1 MRQQK
6 TKKARNK
13 AMKEE
18 TGICRFC
25 GQHRIVDV
33 PDSFTEY
40 EVNEEATLNC
50 NCNDSKAYKERK
62 EKEEQIEMAK
72 TSAKGTTFELF
83 HEEFPEIEEILNY
96 SMDALTQKKF
106 KKLTITTGGRTKA
119 SITFSKD
126 TIKVEREDKSTYTRE
141 TEV

>member
-1 MRQQK
+1 
-6 TKKARNK
+6 
-13 AMKEE
+13 MKEA
-18 TGICRFC
+18 TGICKFC

-33 PDSFTEY
+33 PDNFTEC
-40 EVNEEATLNC
+40 EVNEEATLYC
-50 NCNDSKAYKERK
+50 NCNDSKAYRERK

-83 HEEFPEIEEILNY
+83 HEEFPKIEDILNY

-106 KKLTITTGGRTKA
+106 KKLTITTGGKTKA

>member
-1 MRQQK
+1 MQK
-6 TKKARNK
+6 IHKSPISRIRTHQADARDIDLRAYGHKKGDLKKDGANIK
-13 AMKEE
+13 
-18 TGICRFC
+18 
-25 GQHRIVDV
+25 
-33 PDSFTEY
+33 
-40 EVNEEATLNC
+40 
-50 NCNDSKAYKERK
+50 
-62 EKEEQIEMAK
+62 
-72 TSAKGTTFELF
+72 LF
-83 HEEFPEIEEILNY
+83 HEEFPEIEDILNY

>member
-1 MRQQK
+1 
-6 TKKARNK
+6 
-13 AMKEE
+13 MKEA
-18 TGICRFC
+18 TGICKFC

-33 PDSFTEY
+33 PDNFIEC

-62 EKEEQIEMAK
+62 EKEEQIKMAK

-83 HEEFPEIEEILNY
+83 HEEFPEIEDILNY

-106 KKLTITTGGRTKA
+106 KKLTITTGGKTKA

>member
-1 MRQQK
+1 
-6 TKKARNK
+6 
-13 AMKEE
+13 MKEE

-33 PDSFTEY
+33 PDNFTEY

-50 NCNDSKAYKERK
+50 NCNDSKAYRERK

-83 HEEFPEIEEILNY
+83 HEEFPEIEDILNY

-106 KKLTITTGGRTKA
+106 KKLTITAGGKTKA